1 MSVPSEEQSQ
11 GPVGPDSSHS
21 ENLSHRLMRMSVRM
35 YRGCVSGPNEDESQ
49 ALVTTEG
56 RQ

>member
-21 ENLSHRLMRMSVRM
+21 ENLSHRLMRMSVRT
-35 YRGCVSGPNEDESQ
+35 YRGPLSALNEDESQ
-49 ALVTTEG
+49 ALVMTKDS
-56 RQ
+56 Q